1 MSTITALGRR
11 RRNHE
16 LGLGVHAI
24 AIVVGAYI
32 LLALA
37 NGPNLPPET
46 PIILAATAGLYLV
59 AHLAL
64 RRFAPNA
71 DGTIIPIVATLNGL
85 GFVAISRLVRDSDI
99 KSVHHLASVQATWT
113 ALGVAIF
120 VATLA
125 IVRDPRMLVRYRYT
139 SAFVGGLLL
148 LLPLVPHPIG
158 ETINGARIWAKLGP
172 ISFQPGEL
180 AKVLLVIFFA
190 GYLVDRR
197 ELLAEGTRQI
207 GPDPRAG
214 VPAPRS
220 TARGVGALDPGA
232 RGRAGSR
239 LVAAAVQRVR
249 GDAVRRDQSPDLP
262 RRKRRALRRG
272 RPVRVQAREPRAGT
286 RRHVDRPVAPGADR
300 RLPDHPVVVRVRR
313 GRPFGRGLGLGSP
326 DKVPVAVSDFI
337 LAAIGEELGL
347 LGTIA
352 VVLLFLLL
360 VGAGL
365 RAAIDHPDPFAKLLA
380 TGLTV
385 ILGVQAFVIIG
396 GVTRLIPLTGVTLPF
411 VSYGGSSLIGNFI
424 LIALLA
430 RVSDGTSPR
439 TTTATRSAGACRR
452 VGWCVVNRSI
462 RLVGFGIVVLM
473 LALVAQLSYVQ
484 LVRAKALNADP
495 NNFRVSRHDF
505 VHRAVRSSRAT
516 AR

>member
-1 MSTITALGRR
+1 VSTVTALGRR

-37 NGPNLPPET
+37 SGPHLPPET

-99 KSVHHLASVQATWT
+99 KSVHHLATVQATWT

-197 ELLAEGTRQI
+197 ELLAEGTRKF
-207 GPDPRAG
+207 GPIR
-214 VPAPRS
+214 VPAFRHLAPLLAVWALSILVLVAEQDLGSSLLLFSVFVAMLFVATNRPIYLGGS
-220 TARGVGALDPGA
+220 AVLFGAGALFA
-232 RGRAGSR
+232 YK
-239 LVAAAVQRVR
+239 LV
-249 GDAVRRDQSPDLP
+249 S
-262 RRKRRALRRG
+262 
-272 RPVRVQAREPRAGT
+272 
-286 RRHVDRPVAPGADR
+286 H
-300 RLPDHPVVVRVRR
+300 VRVRVDTWIDPWHQAQT
-313 GRPFGRGLGLGSP
+313 GGYQIIQSWYAFAAGGLSGRGLGLGSP

-385 ILGVQAFVIIG
+385 IIGVQAFVIIG

-430 RVSDGTSPR
+430 RVSDGASLAQHLPQPAAPVR
-439 TTTATRSAGACRR
+439 VAAWDGA
-452 VGWCVVNRSI
+452 S
-462 RLVGFGIVVLM
+462 
-473 LALVAQLSYVQ
+473 
-484 LVRAKALNADP
+484 
-495 NNFRVSRHDF
+495 
-505 VHRAVRSSRAT
+505 
-516 AR
+516 